1 MENPPPGFEPPPAAP
16 LDGVEP
22 EGIVKFPNE
31 LEVEAPPAAD
41 VGGLWLVKP
50 VIPPIPAK
58 LDYFFVLNYCTK
70 LYDVSIFFFEINKMR
85 RKKVLGFFHIFEAF
99 SEIKYELFQ
108 GTIRKIDR
116 SYKISYFRV
125 SDSFIFLSYRDF
137 LHKEIS
143 F

>member
-1 MENPPPGFEPPPAAP
+1 MENPPPGFEPPPVAP

-58 LDYFFVLNYCTK
+58 LDYFFVLSYCTK
-70 LYDVSIFFFEINKMR
+70 LYDVSIFFFLKLIRCVE
-85 RKKVLGFFHIFEAF
+85 KKFWDF
-99 SEIKYELFQ
+99 
-108 GTIRKIDR
+108 
-116 SYKISYFRV
+116 
-125 SDSFIFLSYRDF
+125 FIFLRPSQN
-137 LHKEIS
+137 
-143 F
+143 